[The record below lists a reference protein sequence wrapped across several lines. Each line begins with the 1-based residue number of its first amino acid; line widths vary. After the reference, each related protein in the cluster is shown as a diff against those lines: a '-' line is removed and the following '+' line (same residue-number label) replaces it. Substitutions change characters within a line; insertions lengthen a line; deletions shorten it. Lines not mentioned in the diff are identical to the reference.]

1 MTRQQ
6 SDLRSDIKI
15 GTQIFENI
23 PNEVRPGWSG
33 FILSRFD
40 SYINQIPL
48 SILELYQ
55 IIDNKD
61 RWKEAHQQFSEIRVF
76 GLENKNYIP
85 ENYLRLAEIVAKV
98 TYNASGEP
106 APFDKDSG
114 HYIASLAL
122 AITAYFGDHRLEQEV
137 KSAILLFNRNKK
149 LRRNLKTA
157 GDFFLYKKINDIL
170 WFDWDPISVNDL
182 APSDEYQRYVPEIFT
197 LVRTKADR
205 LEIAKRLHKLQNEL
219 MGISTTID
227 NSLIISDKILNIEK

>member
-6 SDLRSDIKI
+6 NDLRSDIKI
-15 GTQIFENI
+15 GKQIFENI

-76 GLENKNYIP
+76 GLENKNYTP
-85 ENYLRLAEIVAKV
+85 ENYLRLSEIVAKV

-137 KSAILLFNRNKK
+137 KSAILLFIRNKK

-170 WFDWDPISVNDL
+170 WLDWDPIGVNDL
-182 APSDEYQRYVPEIFT
+182 APRDEYQRYVPEIFT
-197 LVRTKADR
+197 LVRAKADR

>member
-1 MTRQQ
+1 MTIQQ
-6 SDLRSDIKI
+6 NDLRSDLKI
-15 GTQIFENI
+15 GEQIFENI

-33 FILSRFD
+33 FILSHFD
-40 SYINQIPL
+40 SHINQIPL
-48 SILELYQ
+48 SILELHQ
-55 IIDNKD
+55 IIDNKE
-61 RWKEAHQQFSEIRVF
+61 RWKEAHQQFGEIRVF
-76 GLENKNYIP
+76 GLENKNYTP

-137 KSAILLFNRNKK
+137 KSAILLFIRSKK

-170 WFDWDPISVNDL
+170 WFDWDPIGVNDL

-197 LVRTKADR
+197 LVRAKADR

-219 MGISTTID
+219 MGIPTTID

>member
-6 SDLRSDIKI
+6 NDLRSDIKI
-15 GTQIFENI
+15 GKQIFENI
-23 PNEVRPGWSG
+23 PNDVRPGWSG
-33 FILSRFD
+33 FILSCFD
-40 SYINQIPL
+40 SYISHIPP

-61 RWKEAHQQFSEIRVF
+61 RWKEAHQQFSKIRVF
-76 GLENKNYIP
+76 GLENKNYTP
-85 ENYLRLAEIVAKV
+85 ENYLRLAEFVAKV
-98 TYNASGEP
+98 TYNASGQP
-106 APFDKDSG
+106 APFDNDSG

-137 KSAILLFNRNKK
+137 KSAILLFIRNKK

-170 WFDWDPISVNDL
+170 WFDWDPINVNDL
-182 APSDEYQRYVPEIFT
+182 APRDEYQCYVPEIFT
-197 LVRTKADR
+197 LVRAKADR
-205 LEIAKRLHKLQNEL
+205 LEIAKRLHKFQNEL
-219 MGISTTID
+219 MGIHTTMD

>member
-1 MTRQQ
+1 MTRRQN
-6 SDLRSDIKI
+6 DLRLDIKI
-15 GTQIFENI
+15 GKQIFENI

-40 SYINQIPL
+40 TYINQIPL

-76 GLENKNYIP
+76 GLENKNYTP
-85 ENYLRLAEIVAKV
+85 ENYLRLAESVAKV

-122 AITAYFGDHRLEQEV
+122 TLTVYFGDHRLEQEV
-137 KSAILLFNRNKK
+137 KSAILLLIRNKK
-149 LRRNLKTA
+149 LRINLKTA
-157 GDFFLYKKINDIL
+157 GDFFVYKKINDIL
-170 WFDWDPISVNDL
+170 WFDWDPIGVNDL

-197 LVRTKADR
+197 LVRAEADR
-205 LEIAKRLHKLQNEL
+205 LEIAERLYKLQNEL